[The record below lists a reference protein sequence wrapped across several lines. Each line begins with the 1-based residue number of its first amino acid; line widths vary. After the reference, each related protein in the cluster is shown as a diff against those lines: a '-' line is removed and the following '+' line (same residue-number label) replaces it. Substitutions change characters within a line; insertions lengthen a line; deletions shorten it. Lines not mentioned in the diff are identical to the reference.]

1 MANAGSFVKGQ
12 KRPNQ
17 GNRGPNKTT
26 ALARE
31 AIATFVDGNAEKLQQ
46 WLDGIAEDPKHGP
59 KAAFD
64 CFMSVVEYHIPKLA
78 RTEHAGDKDNPVHQR
93 IEMVIVDPNP
103 GSEKT

>member
-1 MANAGSFVKGQ
+1 MSNEETFNKSE
-12 KRPNQ
+12 KRRR
-17 GNRGPNKTT
+17 GERGPGKATK
-26 ALARE
+26 LARE
-31 AIATFVDGNAEKLQQ
+31 AIAEFVDGNATHLQA
-46 WLDGIAEDPKHGP
+46 WLDGIAKDPKHGP

-78 RTEHAGDKDNPVHQR
+78 RTEHAGDKDNPVTQR